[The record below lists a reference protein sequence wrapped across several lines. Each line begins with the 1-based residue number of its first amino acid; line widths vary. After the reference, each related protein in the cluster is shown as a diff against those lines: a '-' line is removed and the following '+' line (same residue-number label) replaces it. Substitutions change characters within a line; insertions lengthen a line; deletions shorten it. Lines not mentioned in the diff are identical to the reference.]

1 MTTPDPTT
9 DAGPGSRTM
18 ADGTRT
24 ITVDQFVRRPPADVW
39 RALTEPDLIAKW
51 WAAGDVAPVVGHEF
65 TLDMGPWGP
74 APCTV
79 LEVVEPE
86 RLVHTFTE
94 RWTLTWTLVAEG
106 AGTRLLLEHAGFDL
120 DDPQHRH
127 AFEMMG
133 PGWRDDVL
141 PRLAELVESL

>member
-1 MTTPDPTT
+1 MTTPDAALG
-9 DAGPGSRTM
+9 DRTE

-24 ITVDQFVRRPPADVW
+24 ITVDQFIARPPAAVW
-39 RALTEPDLIAKW
+39 RALTEPDLVARW
-51 WAAGDVAPVVGHEF
+51 GTAGDVAAVVGHRF

-74 APCTV
+74 ASCEV

-86 RLVHTFTE
+86 RFVYSFTE

-106 AGTRLLLEHAGFDL
+106 AGTRVLLEHAGFDL

-133 PGWRDDVL
+133 PCWSDDVL
-141 PRLAELVESL
+141 PRLAETAETR

>member
-1 MTTPDPTT
+1 MTASDP
-9 DAGPGSRTM
+9 APGPGPASRTE

-24 ITVDQFVRRPPADVW
+24 ITVDQFVGRPPADVW
-39 RALTEPDLIAKW
+39 RALTEPDLLAKW
-51 WAAGDVAPVVGHEF
+51 WTSGEVAPVVGHEF

-79 LEVVEPE
+79 LEVVEPD
-86 RLVHTFTE
+86 RFVHTFTE

-106 AGTRLLLEHAGFDL
+106 NGTRLLLEHAGFDL
-120 DDPQHRH
+120 DDAQHQH
-127 AFEMMG
+127 AFDMMG

-141 PRLAELVESL
+141 PRLAEVAEAL

>member
-1 MTTPDPTT
+1 MTTPDTV
-9 DAGPGSRTM
+9 ASRTE

-24 ITVDQFVRRPPADVW
+24 ISVDRFVARPPADVW
-39 RALTEPDLIAKW
+39 RALTDPDLLARW
-51 WAAGDVAPVVGHEF
+51 WTTGDVRPVVGHEF

-74 APCTV
+74 AACRV

-86 RLVHTFTE
+86 RFVYSFTE

-120 DDPQHRH
+120 DDPQGRH
-127 AFEMMG
+127 AFEVMG
-133 PGWRDDVL
+133 PGWRDEVL
-141 PRLAELVESL
+141 PRLAAAVEAR

>member
-1 MTTPDPTT
+1 MTTPDAALGDSTE
-9 DAGPGSRTM
+9 

-24 ITVDQFVRRPPADVW
+24 ITVDQFVARPPAAVW
-39 RALTEPDLIAKW
+39 RALTEPDLLARW
-51 WAAGDVAPVVGHEF
+51 WAASDVAAIVGHRF

-74 APCTV
+74 APCEV
-79 LEVVEPE
+79 LEVVEHE
-86 RLVHTFTE
+86 RFVYSFTE

-106 AGTRLLLEHAGFDL
+106 AGTRVLLEHAGFDL

-141 PRLAELVESL
+141 PRLAGVAETL